1 MEHQPTQPQS
11 SKRFSFFYGA
21 HNERADFVLATEHD
35 AVLMENARL
44 QRENAA
50 LRQHK
55 NDYME
60 AAEQTRQALTSDI
73 DHLRPKIG
81 MLVAQFQAI
90 LSDPD
95 NLPDGYEVPA
105 KVLKAMQWLADF
117 AAGNPI
123 PSAAFQTRVLPWLLE
138 CFGEDIAYD
147 GMERNHRFLE
157 EALELVQACGCTEAE
172 ALKLVSYVFGRP
184 VGERSQEVGG
194 VMVTL
199 AALCLAH
206 GLDMHGAGETEL
218 ARISQ
223 PETITRI
230 RMKQA
235 SKPAMSPLPGVY
247 PERQPTGTRDEH
259 QQ

>member
-44 QRENAA
+44 QGEIAA

-90 LSDPD
+90 LSDPQ
-95 NLPDGYEVPA
+95 NLPHGYEVPD
-105 KVLKAMQWLADF
+105 KVLKAMQWLA
-117 AAGNPI
+117 ALQPATLI
-123 PSAAFQTRVLPWLLE
+123 PACHSRLASFPGCWSA
-138 CFGEDIAYD
+138 
-147 GMERNHRFLE
+147 
-157 EALELVQACGCTEAE
+157 
-172 ALKLVSYVFGRP
+172 
-184 VGERSQEVGG
+184 
-194 VMVTL
+194 
-199 AALCLAH
+199 
-206 GLDMHGAGETEL
+206 L
-218 ARISQ
+218 ARTLPMTEWSA
-223 PETITRI
+223 TI
-230 RMKQA
+230 A
-235 SKPAMSPLPGVY
+235 S
-247 PERQPTGTRDEH
+247 
-259 QQ
+259 